1 MDYENYRHVCHKWQY
16 KLTKALVLCL
26 ESGEY
31 IQIRNGLMILTKILP
46 YFPMVVSLG
55 TALEKRVE
63 KVRNEEKDKRQD
75 LYALAMGYAGQ
86 LKSRKSSMVPEN
98 EFHTKDVSTLVHGN
112 KAKPIRT
119 TIRPSSEILR
129 IDLHR
134 NKAK

>member
-119 TIRPSSEILR
+119 AIRLSSKILR
-129 IDLHR
+129 IDLQR

>member
-98 EFHTKDVSTLVHGN
+98 EFHTKDVS
-112 KAKPIRT
+112 
-119 TIRPSSEILR
+119 SSLFYSMKKF
-129 IDLHR
+129 LM
-134 NKAK
+134 